1 MPRVRPS
8 RPSIRHLRAW
18 QLKMTAPF
26 GSSHCQRKYGSRR
39 TGCALPQVHEAHP
52 TSRNVRR
59 WQSPEGEE
67 DQRSRSPGNGVAC
80 GVVAL
85 RTDSGAAYHM
95 FLLVAGCP
103 KQVPKKGRRYGRMRE
118 SSASSSRSI
127 EILSVAV
134 ILKSGR
140 LGLYLLALRFR
151 TSSTRTSLI
160 LLSTWRQF
168 RVALSRLARGQPH

>member
-1 MPRVRPS
+1 VPRVRPS

-103 KQVPKKGRRYGRMRE
+103 KHFRKKEGGMEECERAPRVHRE
-118 SSASSSRSI
+118 A
-127 EILSVAV
+127 
-134 ILKSGR
+134 LKYSQ
-140 LGLYLLALRFR
+140 
-151 TSSTRTSLI
+151 
-160 LLSTWRQF
+160 LLSFSGADDLGYICW
-168 RVALSRLARGQPH
+168 L